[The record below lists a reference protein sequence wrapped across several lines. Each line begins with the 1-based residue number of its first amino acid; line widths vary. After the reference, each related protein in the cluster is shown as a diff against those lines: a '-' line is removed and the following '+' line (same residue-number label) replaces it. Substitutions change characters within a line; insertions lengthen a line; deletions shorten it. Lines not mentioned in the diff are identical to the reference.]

1 MKTIIKAIC
10 LVAFLNFAEQGQAQ
24 TKEET
29 IRWLREKMM
38 KSCFL
43 YTSPDGRIC
52 TIKTVKFNNN
62 LLEYSIECESELYSM
77 QVNLDKVKQINDKGW
92 LETNGDYVYYIF
104 EDGQR
109 LSMEAAFQINP
120 DCEPNFIPNFQ
131 KKLNHYISLM

>member
-1 MKTIIKAIC
+1 MKTTIKTIC
-10 LVAFLNFAEQGQAQ
+10 LVVFLVFAMQTQAQ

-29 IRWLREKMM
+29 INWLTEKMM

-43 YTSPDGRIC
+43 YTSPGRSIC
-52 TIKTVKFNNN
+52 TIKAVKFNNN
-62 LLEYSIECESELYSM
+62 FLEYSIECENKLHRM
-77 QVNLDKVKQINDKGW
+77 QVDLGKVKQINDTGW

-120 DCEPNFIPNFQ
+120 DCEPKLIPNFQ